1 MTTRFPNR
9 GSCYVSYLPTGAARF
24 VSALDIASLYLLA
37 RHVQILSLHSP
48 NQIHLP
54 PKSKPYITC
63 LLLLILPRSQPWS
76 RRDNKSANLLHP
88 QPQLPPSIVN
98 PGTTTPPTTSPPNP
112 KMHLLLP
119 LLFLLPLATASDT
132 PCGATNPDCPSPL
145 TCIPLTASCTVWPR
159 CPGTCQALD
168 RARQRIYTLC
178 GGWRMMDDC
187 DERIESC
194 VADPRREGECGPSC
208 DGPGICL
215 PLGETCRAAV
225 EGGEPVG
232 CPEGTDC
239 FFTTDWMGVKRTTG
253 MCFPLR
259 YGSDFYERSR
269 GEEVVRTDQDGY
281 QRGG

>member
-1 MTTRFPNR
+1 
-9 GSCYVSYLPTGAARF
+9 
-24 VSALDIASLYLLA
+24 
-37 RHVQILSLHSP
+37 
-48 NQIHLP
+48 
-54 PKSKPYITC
+54 
-63 LLLLILPRSQPWS
+63 
-76 RRDNKSANLLHP
+76 
-88 QPQLPPSIVN
+88 
-98 PGTTTPPTTSPPNP
+98 
-112 KMHLLLP
+112 
-119 LLFLLPLATASDT
+119 
-132 PCGATNPDCPSPL
+132 
-145 TCIPLTASCTVWPR
+145 
-159 CPGTCQALD
+159 
-168 RARQRIYTLC
+168 
-178 GGWRMMDDC
+178 MMDDC

-225 EGGEPVG
+225 EGGGPVG